1 MPDGVLF
8 YSYMCQRVSLKTKHF
23 HSSPNPITTSDTINN
38 FLPLSNP
45 GQTAHEC
52 SCRAGL
58 FEVESE
64 KTDASNAAV
73 KPPKPLYRSWVP
85 PPLFLGM
92 LTSFRSSRHC
102 PGESQPSRTCPLALL
117 ASVGT
122 TDLLVPVFCKWKVE
136 AWAVS
141 AVIFWGRIH
150 YN

>member
-73 KPPKPLYRSWVP
+73 KPLNLFITPESLPSFPWYVDILQKFAPLSWRKSTKQDLSACSFGVSGYYWP
-85 PPLFLGM
+85 SSTRFL
-92 LTSFRSSRHC
+92 
-102 PGESQPSRTCPLALL
+102 
-117 ASVGT
+117 
-122 TDLLVPVFCKWKVE
+122 
-136 AWAVS
+136 
-141 AVIFWGRIH
+141 
-150 YN
+150 